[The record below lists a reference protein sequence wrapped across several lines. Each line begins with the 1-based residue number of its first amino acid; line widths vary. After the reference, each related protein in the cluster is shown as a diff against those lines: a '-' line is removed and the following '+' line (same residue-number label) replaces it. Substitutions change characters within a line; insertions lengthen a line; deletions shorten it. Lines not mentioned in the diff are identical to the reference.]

1 MRFGSLVKKAK
12 VIYARRGGSAAAKG
26 NAQ

>member
-12 VIYARRGGSAAAKG
+12 VISARRGGSAAAKG